1 MKTLS
6 LDSTRAARELK
17 SATGDGYI
25 VLTSRGQPIAYFLP
39 TSLYDEEDIGYMT
52 DPEFWKSV
60 AEWRKSK
67 GPVVPLEQVMA
78 RMAKNNGSKK
88 KGTKNGTARSK

>member
-6 LDSTRAARELK
+6 LNSISAARELK
-17 SATGDGYI
+17 NATSGGYI
-25 VLTSRGQPIAYFLP
+25 LLTSRGKPIAYFLP

-60 AEWRKSK
+60 AEWRRSK
-67 GPVVPLEQVMA
+67 GPIVPLEQVMA
-78 RMAKNNGSKK
+78 RMGKNHQSKRKGKNGSS
-88 KGTKNGTARSK
+88 RSK